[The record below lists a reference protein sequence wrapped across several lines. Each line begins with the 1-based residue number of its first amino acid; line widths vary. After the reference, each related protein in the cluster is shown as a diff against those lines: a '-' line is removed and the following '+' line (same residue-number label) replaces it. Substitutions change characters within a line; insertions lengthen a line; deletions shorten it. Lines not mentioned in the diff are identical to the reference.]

1 MSSVSTTPVIP
12 RREVIKVATASLLGT
27 ILEFYDFLLYGYVAP
42 VFAVLF
48 FPSTNA
54 LASLMAVF
62 VTFAVGY
69 IGRPVGAILF
79 GHIGDRIG
87 RKQALML
94 TLFIMGL
101 ASFLTALL
109 PTFQQIGIMAPIIL
123 VMLRLMQGL
132 ALGGE
137 FGGGLTLTGEFAPKQ
152 NRGFWVGIL
161 QMSQGGGSI
170 AASGSVAI
178 LSVVMSASGF
188 QATGWRWLFAFGVV
202 VALIGLALRT
212 GISESP
218 LFEKKKATAVIEKVP
233 VLDVLKTHWKMVLN
247 GMGVGLFGTVM
258 VYLTSVFAVSYMIT
272 VSQVSLA
279 TATLITSIGVIPY
292 IVFSPISGWL
302 ADKFGRR
309 PVGMLGFVGAL
320 VFIYPYF
327 LLLSSGVLVLMILAQ
342 AIIFTCQAMALVSAA
357 IITEIFPTRAR
368 VTGVNLTYQL
378 YVTIFGGTTPFIAT
392 YLLAVTGGW
401 RLAPMIWAIIG
412 IIISIISLLVIR
424 ETKGEDL
431 ATTK

>member
-1 MSSVSTTPVIP
+1 MITTPVIP

-27 ILEFYDFLLYGYVAP
+27 ILEFYDFLLYGFVAP

-69 IGRPVGAILF
+69 VGRPVGAILF

-94 TLFIMGL
+94 TLFLMGI

-109 PTFQQIGIMAPIIL
+109 PTFQQIGIIAPIIL
-123 VMLRLMQGL
+123 VVLRLMQGL

-152 NRGFWVGIL
+152 NRGFWVGVL

-170 AASGSVAI
+170 VATGSVTI
-178 LSVVMSASGF
+178 LSVMMGASGF
-188 QATGWRWLFAFGVV
+188 AATGWRWLFGFGVV

-218 LFEKKKATAVIEKVP
+218 LFKKKEATAVIEKVP

-247 GMGVGLFGTVM
+247 GVGFGMQSAVLIYM
-258 VYLTSVFAVSYMIT
+258 TSVFAVSYMIT
-272 VSQVSLA
+272 VVQVSLA
-279 TATLITSIGVIPY
+279 TATLITTIGLIPL
-292 IVFSPISGWL
+292 IVFTPVAGLL

-309 PVGMLGFVGAL
+309 AIGIFGMVGAL

-327 LLLSSGVLVLMILAQ
+327 LLLSSGVLALMILAQ
-342 AIIFTCQAMALVSAA
+342 VIIFFFQAMSLISAA
-357 IITEIFPTRAR
+357 IITEIFPTRVR

-378 YVTIFGGTTPFIAT
+378 FATIFGGTTPFIAT
-392 YLLAVTGGW
+392 FLLAVTGGW
-401 RLAPMIWAIIG
+401 RLAPMIWAIIA
-412 IIISIISLLVIR
+412 IVVSIISLLIIR